1 MGVASERAPCTIS
14 AAGCRRWVTK
24 PGSDAGSQSIRVIC
38 RERRADVSK
47 RDRIARDTA
56 RFTRLA
62 GPLHSQVTLRDE
74 DQPSID
80 TSRRLDSPEL
90 HSGRR
95 RRKSM
100 QGLLRVHDAPPVTRR
115 GDVWRSFL
123 GHMASK
129 VDYDAAVPA
138 TAGPVGTSPG
148 RDSPA
153 PLKASRYRA
162 WRSVW
167 TRRRPRP
174 MFLRARE
181 GFRCLW
187 RGRSRRRRPS

>member
-1 MGVASERAPCTIS
+1 MFRTVIESPETR
-14 AAGCRRWVTK
+14 
-24 PGSDAGSQSIRVIC
+24 PGSRGLSGLSTLR
-38 RERRADVSK
+38 SPS
-47 RDRIARDTA
+47 
-56 RFTRLA
+56 
-62 GPLHSQVTLRDE
+62 GHPQVTLRDE

-90 HSGRR
+90 HPGRCQC
-95 RRKSM
+95 KSM

-138 TAGPVGTSPG
+138 TAEPVGTSPG